1 MATTSTPF
9 DHDYRPSYLAAAI
22 TSAAVFVLYVLT
34 LAPSTA
40 MWDTSE
46 YITAAYTLGLPHPP
60 GNPLFVLIGRVFAI
74 LPIASTV
81 AVRINLL
88 AALCSAVSAGMW
100 FLITERVLV
109 SWFVERWQRILGG
122 VIAAL
127 IGATAFTVWNQSVVN
142 EKVYTV
148 SLMGIAIISWLMVRW
163 CDAPDGRK
171 ADRILIL
178 VAYLSGLGYAN
189 HMAGVLAV
197 PAVGLA
203 VLIVRPKYIV
213 PTIATVLILGI
224 AYALAGVNPVL
235 AAVVGIGGLVA
246 GWFVGRGKPESDPA
260 GAFHGRYSVLFA
272 CVLAL
277 GFGITPFA
285 IQPIRAAH
293 FPAINEGEPTACRAG
308 LAASCTFSKG
318 TYDAFMYNFNRGQ
331 YGKPELSERQAPFSA
346 QIDMWWFYF
355 KWQWLRDAHLD
366 NVLWQNVLAAAF
378 LVLGLLG
385 GYVHWQ
391 HDRRSF
397 AYFGSLMFT
406 MTLGL
411 IYYLNFKYG
420 ASQSPELSGVA
431 REVRDR
437 DYFYLWSFSAWGVWA
452 ALGLVAAWD
461 SIASLIGRER
471 ITVGREVV
479 ERPTHRTLA
488 IAAPI
493 LAIACIPL
501 FTNWSTASRAGQTDT
516 LDFAR
521 DLLNSV
527 EPYGVL
533 VTVGDND
540 TFPLWYAQ
548 EVEGIRQDVVVAN
561 TSLLNTQ
568 WYTRQLI
575 RRPVFD
581 YDSARGPS
589 IYRGK
594 SWTKPTSPLIQM
606 TPAQADSVP
615 DYIQIDRPMNFESGQ
630 IKATIDPQ
638 RLSVPNVL
646 QRADIFVLKM
656 IAESFK
662 ERPIYFSRTSAGYGN
677 ELGLG
682 SYLLT
687 QGLAS
692 KVFIP
697 PAVAGRDTLL
707 VPGAGWIDLK
717 RTKTLWDSVFTG
729 PKALEKRNDW
739 VDRPSVGIPYLYV
752 ATGLM
757 LSEVLQATGD
767 TSSANRIIAE
777 SRRIAQSVRLD
788 DLVAQLQQ
796 PPQPTGPVQNPL
808 LTPTDTAQGQPL
820 KK

>member
-1 MATTSTPF
+1 MATTSPPS
-9 DHDYRPSYLAAAI
+9 DLDYRPSYRAAAI
-22 TSAAVFVLYVLT
+22 VMLAVFVLYVLT

-74 LPIASTV
+74 LPIARTV
-81 AVRINLL
+81 ALRINLL

-109 SWFVERWQRILGG
+109 SWFAERWQRVAGG
-122 VIAAL
+122 SLAAL

-148 SLMGIAIISWLMVRW
+148 SLLGIAIISWLMVRW

-171 ADRILIL
+171 ADRILVL
-178 VAYLSGLGYAN
+178 VAYLLGLGYAN
-189 HMAGVLAV
+189 HMAGMLAA

-203 VLIVRPKYIV
+203 VLLVRWK
-213 PTIATVLILGI
+213 TIMRWKLL
-224 AYALAGVNPVL
+224 L
-235 AAVVGIGGLVA
+235 
-246 GWFVGRGKPESDPA
+246 
-260 GAFHGRYSVLFA
+260 A
-272 CVLAL
+272 CVAAL
-277 GFGITPFA
+277 VFGITPFA

-293 FPAINEGEPTACRAG
+293 FPALNEGEPTACRQG
-308 LAASCTFSKG
+308 LKVSCTFSKG

-331 YGKPELSERQAPFSA
+331 YGKPELSERQAPLSA
-346 QIDMWWFYF
+346 QIGMWWTYF
-355 KWQWLRDAHLD
+355 KWQWLRDAHYD
-366 NVLWQNVLAAAF
+366 HPGWQSLLAALF

-391 HDRRSF
+391 RDRRSF

-406 MTLGL
+406 MTLVL

-420 ASQSPELSGVA
+420 ASQDPDLSGVA

-452 ALGLVAAWD
+452 ALGLVAVWE
-461 SIASLIGRER
+461 SIAMLIAREPVT
-471 ITVGREVV
+471 IARESVD
-479 ERPTHRTLA
+479 RPTRRALA
-488 IAAPI
+488 IASPV
-493 LAIACIPL
+493 LALALIPL

-516 LDFAR
+516 ADFAR

-548 EVEGIRQDVVVAN
+548 EVEGVRRDVVVAN
-561 TSLLNTQ
+561 TSLLNTD

-575 RRPVFD
+575 RRPVYD
-581 YDSARGPS
+581 YDAAKGPAV
-589 IYRGK
+589 YRGR
-594 SWTKPTSPLIQM
+594 SWPKPKGGLIHM
-606 TPAQADSVP
+606 TPEQADSVP
-615 DYIQIDRPMNFESGQ
+615 AYIQIDRPMNFEGGP
-630 IKATIDPQ
+630 IRATIDPQ
-638 RLSVPNVL
+638 RLSIPNVL
-646 QRADIFVLKM
+646 QRADIFVLKI
-656 IAESFK
+656 IAESFSD
-662 ERPIYFSRTSAGYGN
+662 RPIYFSRTSAGYGN

-682 SYLLT
+682 NYLLT

-692 KVFIP
+692 KVFVP
-697 PAVAGRDTLL
+697 PAAPSKDTLL
-707 VPGAGWIDLK
+707 LPGAGWVDVK
-717 RTKTLWDSVFTG
+717 RTKTLWDSVFAG
-729 PKALEKRNDW
+729 QHAILARNDW

-757 LSEVLQATGD
+757 LSEALQTTGD
-767 TSSANRIIAE
+767 SAAAARVLGE
-777 SRRIAQSVRLD
+777 SRRVAQAVRLD
-788 DLVAQLQQ
+788 DLLAQMTEQR
-796 PPQPTGPVQNPL
+796 PPQQIPGENPL
-808 LTPTDTAQGQPL
+808 LTPTDSPKGAPL
-820 KK
+820 RR